1 MPLLDDRC
9 TSIQL
14 IEWFYHRG
22 ILLSSFWWYST
33 FTEPIISHAHDSC
46 TAFLLL
52 HEQINPYVLM
62 LPVLHVIQNDSSSL
76 LRGVL
81 SAQGL
86 DKVALRIHEVKVDAV
101 INQVVLSWLNILRC
115 AKVDTVLLA
124 ESLDLVVCA
133 RKANELVVELAE
145 VLLKRGRVVTGG
157 VAGNENGEESIG
169 GLLLDDIEH
178 GGHLVELFGADI
190 GASGE
195 AEVDLYK
202 LAIIPTVELASQ

>member
-1 MPLLDDRC
+1 
-9 TSIQL
+9 
-14 IEWFYHRG
+14 
-22 ILLSSFWWYST
+22 
-33 FTEPIISHAHDSC
+33 
-46 TAFLLL
+46 
-52 HEQINPYVLM
+52 M

-101 INQVVLSWLNILRC
+101 INQVVLSWLDILRC

-133 RKANELVVELAE
+133 RKANELLVELAE

-169 GLLLDDIEH
+169 GLVLDDIEH

-195 AEVDLYK
+195 AKVDLYK